1 MTRGRRNPRSG
12 WGAKILS
19 YLIAGWD
26 LICSGFGTIPANDNS
41 FNPSLFNAEEME
53 GYLVLQRDFEAD
65 GGLTPLAEHRALDLR
80 RHAVVAISAVLAELG
95 LAQPTA
101 DMQASVVVA
110 SGSNETRSF
119 TPGAVTPISEA
130 IKARGITVIDVI
142 KAVVKLLVS
151 GDYPQTAALVRG
163 GRVVSA
169 INDPNDYSGPGSGYR
184 VTEGRRLE
192 INDIRDVLDQAEV
205 LRAEAQFA
213 RAETVRIG
221 WDARDS
227 ILVTD

>member
-1 MTRGRRNPRSG
+1 M
-12 WGAKILS
+12 A
-19 YLIAGWD
+19 D
-26 LICSGFGTIPANDNS
+26 
-41 FNPSLFNAEEME
+41 
-53 GYLVLQRDFEAD
+53 YLVLQRDFEAD

-80 RHAVVAISAVLAELG
+80 RHAVAAISAVLAELG

-142 KAVVKLLVS
+142 KALAKRGFGDEAENLLAVVKLRLS